1 MTFRRGPH
9 LIPILVSVLVCVGC
23 VRTGILGFFFL
34 VPLGIMAFGYDLR
47 TAWTALIGAVL
58 VNGFLF
64 GGIALIRGDTPG
76 ELWRDIFYFSAM
88 VILFGWITAPPV
100 SGPRFLRIRTAY
112 RFVAASLAGALVFFP
127 LIASLR
133 NNAGFHA
140 FFSNQMEVLN
150 SLYVSSGGVDMARRS
165 FLEQLT
171 PEILLEYLEF
181 ILIRGGGVVSCGLL
195 FFISRQAAVMFAWI
209 IRRRRPEGSLSGF
222 HVDPG
227 IIWVLSGA
235 LLAVLL
241 GTRAKIAPLEIAAWN
256 MITLCAI
263 LYLAQGGG
271 IVLFFLNRF
280 AIPPVLRLVLNTALL
295 VLLFNPGISPFILGI
310 LIVLGIAE
318 NWAPF
323 RAQKSNGPSSTPRVG
338 N

>member
-9 LIPILVSVLVCVGC
+9 FIPVLVCALVSVGC
-23 VRTGILGFFFL
+23 ARIGIFGFFFL
-34 VPLGIMAFGYDLR
+34 VPLGITAFGYDLR
-47 TAWTALIGAVL
+47 TAWSAVAVTVL
-58 VNGFLF
+58 LNGLLF
-64 GGIALIRGDTPG
+64 GGIALVKGYEGG
-76 ELWRDIFYFSAM
+76 EVWRDMFYFSAM
-88 VILFGWITAPPV
+88 AVLFGWITAPPV

-112 RFVAASLAGALVFFP
+112 RFAAASLAGALAFFP

-133 NNAGFHA
+133 NNAGFYA
-140 FFSNQMEVLN
+140 FFSAQMEVFN
-150 SLYVSSGGVDMARRS
+150 SLGSSGGADVVRRS
-165 FLEQLT
+165 LLEQLT
-171 PEILLEYLEF
+171 PEILLDYLEF
-181 ILIRGGGVVSCGLL
+181 ILIRGGGVASCMLL
-195 FFISRQAAVMFAWI
+195 FFISRQTAAVFTQL
-209 IRRRRPEGSLSGF
+209 IRRQRPQGSLSDF
-222 HVDPG
+222 HVEPG
-227 IIWVLSGA
+227 IIWVLSGS

-241 GTRAKIAPLEIAAWN
+241 GTWAKIAPLEIAAWN
-256 MITLCAI
+256 IITLCGI

-280 AIPPVLRLVLNTALL
+280 AFPPVLRLAVNVLLL

-323 RAQKSNGPSSTPRVG
+323 RVQKSNGPSSTPKME